1 MRDRKLIFFGTDGVR
16 GSIDNEVNPESVLK
30 LGHAAG
36 RHFKKRGINTLVIGK
51 DTRISGYMLESALQ
65 AGIISSGVNVRLV
78 GPMPTPAISYLV
90 STFKGHAG
98 VVISASHN
106 SFEDNGIKFFDEN
119 GEKLSIEN
127 EREIEKFAEEAY
139 EFVHPENLG
148 KAARISDAK
157 GRYIEFCKNTLSE
170 DISFS
175 GLSLVIDSANGAA
188 YEVAPKVFKELGAE
202 VYSIADSPD
211 GLNINKDCG
220 STNIDILKDEVLN
233 KNADFGIA
241 LDGDGDRLII
251 IDSNGRELDGDDILY
266 VIAKNKFES
275 KIHLGVKGVVG
286 TLMTN
291 KGLEKAFNDEGI
303 ELVRS
308 DVGDKYVLQ
317 KLNELNWT
325 LGGEQ
330 SGHILCLDKSNTGDG
345 IIAAIQFLQSI
356 VVLNKTIPELLSEFK
371 KYPQILTNVKVKD
384 GNKVLKNKKL
394 QKAQKKS
401 EELLETFD
409 GRVLIRKSGT
419 EHKIR
424 IMVESNSQEATSE
437 QSVLL
442 TELVESIS

>member
-220 STNIDILKDEVLN
+220 STNINFLKDEVLS

-291 KGLEKAFNDEGI
+291 KGLEKAFNNEGI

-345 IIAAIQFLQSI
+345 IIATIQFLQSI

>member
-65 AGIISSGVNVRLV
+65 AGFISSGVNVRLV

-170 DISFS
+170 
-175 GLSLVIDSANGAA
+175 VI
-188 YEVAPKVFKELGAE
+188 
-202 VYSIADSPD
+202 
-211 GLNINKDCG
+211 
-220 STNIDILKDEVLN
+220 
-233 KNADFGIA
+233 
-241 LDGDGDRLII
+241 
-251 IDSNGRELDGDDILY
+251 
-266 VIAKNKFES
+266 
-275 KIHLGVKGVVG
+275 
-286 TLMTN
+286 
-291 KGLEKAFNDEGI
+291 
-303 ELVRS
+303 
-308 DVGDKYVLQ
+308 
-317 KLNELNWT
+317 
-325 LGGEQ
+325 
-330 SGHILCLDKSNTGDG
+330 
-345 IIAAIQFLQSI
+345 
-356 VVLNKTIPELLSEFK
+356 
-371 KYPQILTNVKVKD
+371 
-384 GNKVLKNKKL
+384 
-394 QKAQKKS
+394 
-401 EELLETFD
+401 
-409 GRVLIRKSGT
+409 
-419 EHKIR
+419 
-424 IMVESNSQEATSE
+424 
-437 QSVLL
+437 
-442 TELVESIS
+442 